1 MNVTL
6 VPAQIVEAEAAMD
19 TLAVKF
25 GLTTIETAFD
35 VAGEPVTQGVALE
48 VNTHVTTFPFAKDA
62 LV

>member
-1 MNVTL
+1 VKVTP
-6 VPAQIVEAEAAMD
+6 VPAQIVEAEAVIEIP
-19 TLAVKF
+19 AVKF

-48 VNTHVTTFPFAKDA
+48 VKTQVTISPFAKDA